1 MPSLQ
6 LRLVRQRRRRK
17 TVEWK
22 EKLDSRLRFKDATLD
37 MCRCLLDAISL
48 SFAFVSPILALAIS
62 AIPEFVSRTP
72 HLQPMQVSAALLGMA
87 LQLSVLCGA
96 IGREPFF
103 SFILDPV

>member
-1 MPSLQ
+1 M
-6 LRLVRQRRRRK
+6 
-17 TVEWK
+17 
-22 EKLDSRLRFKDATLD
+22 DATLN
-37 MCRCLLDAISL
+37 MCRCLLDVISL

-72 HLQPMQVSAALLGMA
+72 HLQPIRVFAALLGMA

-96 IGREPFF
+96 IGREPVL